1 MWGILTVNFF
11 DYIKYNLFNIR
22 TPELV
27 EKMRMEEYSDRI
39 SKQKYAFVDLKTKSL
54 TVACAKFV
62 FEMYKVVGP
71 LLSPLKEEFIVKDGK
86 QFSYYLI
93 EVSFDNEIKELYST
107 LNRDYMM
114 SQIQSGKNPNAVFNE
129 VKNNFVKFKKYISGE
144 NGKEI
149 NLTFNLLKDFAQLS
163 NFDFFLFLR
172 AFCPSFVDGAYSS
185 NPQFKAS
192 SNIQIVDDIVKLD
205 YAVNSITIRKEL
217 LSALNIFQQY
227 IGMPPIP
234 EKNIKAFLARIKY
247 LQTPGVLSDII
258 IYLLKDFTYK
268 CTINPSNVN
277 IFVNYITDF
286 TNNLKKDM
294 DSIVAEIKSSKI
306 AGMRNK
312 MFNGIE
318 ILKLA
323 NVNEEKNEQLE
334 KFDCPIFTCVEP
346 LQYIKTFIIEMFDM
360 NYKAP
365 LNDMFLG
372 AEFVHKDRNSMGLD
386 AFYTLNDVI
395 EGIQKFDAM
404 LSPESEN
411 FKRLK
416 GWIISKNKANANRDL
431 IETMVNKIDSEGN
444 KIVLNVYNS
453 VIDITTIVKNVVED
467 CSSGSKTEISNASK
481 VQNLQKFNLNIARD
495 MLDTFDNFIALMK
508 NFIR

>member
-1 MWGILTVNFF
+1 MNFF

-39 SKQKYAFVDLKTKSL
+39 SKHKYNFVDLKTKAL
-54 TVACAKFV
+54 TVTCAKFM
-62 FEMYKVVGP
+62 FEMYKVIGP
-71 LLSPLKEEFIVKDGK
+71 LLNPLKEEFIVKDGK

-93 EVSFDNEIKELYST
+93 EVSFNNEMKELYST

-114 SQIQSGKNPNAVFNE
+114 SKIKEGKNPNAVFNE
-129 VKNNFVKFKKYISGE
+129 VKNNFVKFKKFISGE
-144 NGKEI
+144 SGKEI

-172 AFCPSFVDGAYSS
+172 AFCPSFVDGAYNS
-185 NPQFKAS
+185 NPQFKPS
-192 SNIQIVDDIVKLD
+192 SNIQIVDDLVKLD
-205 YAVNSITIRKEL
+205 YAVNSIVIRKEL
-217 LSALNIFQQY
+217 LSALNVFQQY
-227 IGMPPIP
+227 LGMPPIP
-234 EKNIKAFLARIKY
+234 EKNIKSFLARVKY
-247 LQTPGVLSDII
+247 LQTPDIMHDII
-258 IYLLKDFTYK
+258 VYLLKDFTYK
-268 CTINPSNVN
+268 CSINPSNVN

-294 DSIVAEIKSSKI
+294 DSIVSEIKSSKI

-312 MFNGIE
+312 IFNGIE
-318 ILKLA
+318 ILKMS

-346 LQYIKTFIIEMFDM
+346 LQYIKTFIIEMFDIS
-360 NYKAP
+360 YKDP

-372 AEFVHKDRNSMGLD
+372 AEFVSKDRNSQGLD
-386 AFYTLNDVI
+386 AFYILNDVR
-395 EGIQKFDAM
+395 EAIQRFDTM

-416 GWIISKNKANANRDL
+416 TWIISKNKANANKDL
-431 IETMVNKIDSEGN
+431 IESMVNKIDSEGN
-444 KIVLNVYNS
+444 KIVLSVYNS
-453 VIDITTIVKNVVED
+453 VIDLTTIVKNIFED
-467 CSSGSKTEISNASK
+467 CKNNTKLEISNANK
-481 VQNLQKFNLNIARD
+481 VQYLAKFNLDIAKK
-495 MLDTFDNFIALMK
+495 MLDDFDNFIALMK
-508 NFIR
+508 NFVR